1 MVELLLRSKR
11 RSRRPGS
18 AGSNPEASAPSD
30 GAAPPAAA
38 RSPSAE
44 IEGSDASNSD
54 EDDVRLC
61 RATLDRALRTV
72 AYGCILLHTAAVTLP
87 LPTVTYRYLPLQV
100 RLCRAILDR
109 ALRYPREISFSAES
123 SAEKLVLG
131 LLQVLTTQGRYVLSH
146 AVAVHTFTVTRPSH
160 DRCRC

>member
-18 AGSNPEASAPSD
+18 AGSNPEASAPSEA
-30 GAAPPAAA
+30 AAPPAAA
-38 RSPSAE
+38 RPPSAE
-44 IEGSDASNSD
+44 IEGSDAPNSD

-72 AYGCILLHTAAVTLP
+72 ASVAYCCILLPSHYRYLP
-87 LPTVTYRYLPLQV
+87 FHYRSLTLPTVTYRLLPLQV

-131 LLQVLTTQGRYVLSH
+131 LLQVLTTR
-146 AVAVHTFTVTRPSH
+146 AVAYCYMRLPYIHLP
-160 DRCRC
+160 